1 MILRSQGAENWNVL
15 QSYYLFL
22 LIVPLFFKPIS
33 SSHKFI
39 SFCERQQSVKISI
52 LKC

>member
-22 LIVPLFFKPIS
+22 LIVPIIIELPDDHLQIIFPG
-33 SSHKFI
+33 
-39 SFCERQQSVKISI
+39 
-52 LKC
+52 